1 MIVRLTAETAPEI
14 VDCDRVDRLHASADG
29 PLGEIKLE
37 PICRVADDEHVW
49 VRVSALRNAC
59 EPAAG
64 AEAFDAMLA
73 YATSKGWLDPS
84 GDYVRA
90 HLEPTAD

>member
-1 MIVRLTAETAPEI
+1 
-14 VDCDRVDRLHASADG
+14 
-29 PLGEIKLE
+29 
-37 PICRVADDEHVW
+37 
-49 VRVSALRNAC
+49 VSALRNAC

-84 GDYVRA
+84 GEYVRA